1 MSEVTKMIEP
11 QEVIVLTTLNG
22 NIDFNSLNP
31 LIFMAQTTYLK
42 SFLGLN
48 LYTKI
53 YTDFVGNTLTGNYL
67 IIFDEYI
74 KDLLIYKVSEYYVS
88 FGGYKIGENGIHKIS
103 SENREVITESENNT
117 LSLKFASMVANVE
130 SNFKE
135 FVEPLRLAE
144 LQTKEININT
154 THPWL

>member
-1 MSEVTKMIEP
+1 MSEITLMIEP
-11 QEVIVLTTLNG
+11 SDVIGLTTLNG
-22 NIDFNSLNP
+22 NIDNDSLKP

-42 SFLGLN
+42 SFLGLK

-53 YTDFVGNTLTGNYL
+53 YTDFVGNTLTGDYL
-67 IIFDEYI
+67 IIFDEYV
-74 KDLLIYKVSEYYVS
+74 KDLLSYKVSEYYVS
-88 FGGYKIGENGIHKIS
+88 FGGYKISENGIHKIS
-103 SENREVITESENNT
+103 SDNRELIAESESNT
-117 LSLKFASMVANVE
+117 LSLKYASMVANVE

-144 LQTKEININT
+144 LQAKEININT

>member
-1 MSEVTKMIEP
+1 MSEVTLMIEP
-11 QEVIVLTTLNG
+11 TDVIGLTTLNG
-22 NIDFNSLNP
+22 NIDSDSLRP
-31 LIFMAQTTYLK
+31 IIFMAQTTYLK

-67 IIFDEYI
+67 IIFNEYV
-74 KDLLIYKVSEYYVS
+74 KDLLSYKVSEYYVT
-88 FGGYKIGENGIHKIS
+88 FGGYKIGENGIHKVS
-103 SENREVITESENNT
+103 SENREVISESETNS
-117 LSLKFASMVANVE
+117 LSMKFASMVANVE

-135 FVEPLRLAE
+135 FVEVLKLTE
-144 LQTKEININT
+144 LEAKEININT